1 LLTKDDLLRLIRLVD
16 EEFGR
21 PNWDFRIRAYF
32 PLVAGAFF
40 LFLSNGVWFTYVR
53 NGLPADT
60 ILLAVTLV
68 VIANSYAID
77 LLLTLES
84 SGRRRRI
91 RASTHFM
98 SLRKTTADPLILI
111 ALVRMKACLPDAISL
126 KTAYD
131 RDSSA
136 FTIENLVRRTLEPI
150 P

>member
-1 LLTKDDLLRLIRLVD
+1 LQAKDDLLQLIQLVD
-16 EEFGR
+16 DDFKR
-21 PNWDFRIRAYF
+21 PNWSFRLGAYF

-40 LFLSNGVWFTYVR
+40 LLIANWVWFSYVR
-53 NGLPADT
+53 NGIPPDT

-68 VIANSYAID
+68 VIADSYAID

-91 RASTHFM
+91 RALTHFM
-98 SLRKTTADPLILI
+98 SLRKTTADPLVLT

-126 KTAYD
+126 KTVYD

-136 FTIENLVRRTLEPI
+136 FTIQNLVRRALEPL